1 MEALRWG
8 IDLDRFHAS
17 RSIGHQ
23 PFRSACYA
31 PHVALSFDMNGAVS
45 VCAFTRTTPLGRV
58 GEVPLANM
66 WNGTRIQRL
75 RDAVEHDDLT
85 HACSRC
91 AEEIAGGNL
100 HGALSV
106 GFDRF
111 PAQRF
116 PEWPTRMEFAL
127 STRCNLQCIMCS
139 GEFSSAI
146 RTRREGL
153 PMLPERYGDAF
164 LEELDP
170 FLTHLE
176 QARFLGGEPF
186 LAEVNFRI
194 WERMI
199 ERGLRVDCNVT
210 TNGTCWTPRVQ
221 RVLDALPFS
230 VGISIDGVTR
240 ETVEAVRVGAS
251 YDQVMENMR
260 RFVGYRDRT
269 GTSLSL
275 TFCLMVQ
282 NAHEFVDYLL
292 MAEDLGCQVY
302 VNTVRQPPQHSLYQL
317 PADDLRCVVDQ
328 IERQAELARPKL
340 TLNQA
345 VLDEQIGR
353 LRGVL
358 TAAVTDPT
366 THAFAAARRRRAESL
381 LDVIADA
388 GLSEP
393 ELVEHLRGAA
403 IDERVSVLRCDAG
416 DVIRSGEHYCGVD
429 LGPLIGAPASVL
441 HPLLAERLGHRIDI
455 IAARFGGGASAR
467 VMSFDAADR
476 EATTILTLVR
486 TGPYPVGLSRYAV
499 VLGSEN
505 VQDVGLVC
513 CDVGGRWGRAGGAVA
528 DQQTG
533 AGPTVRDVVA
543 HVDVGLSRHAVD
555 RQACVNCTEGANQ
568 DGC

>member
-1 MEALRWG
+1 MALDG
-8 IDLDRFHAS
+8 YHAS

-31 PHVALSFDMNGAVS
+31 PFVGLSFDMSGSVS

-58 GEVPLANM
+58 GDVPLIEM
-66 WNGTRIQRL
+66 WRGERIERL
-75 RDAVEHDDLT
+75 RAAVEADDLSY
-85 HACSRC
+85 ACSRC

-111 PAQRF
+111 RAERI

-127 STRCNLQCIMCS
+127 STRCNLQCVMCS

-146 RTRREGL
+146 RVRREGL
-153 PMLPERYGDAF
+153 PQLPERYGDSF
-164 LEELDP
+164 LDELEP
-170 FLTHLE
+170 FLPHLE

-186 LAEVNFRI
+186 LAEINFRI

-199 ERGLRVDCNVT
+199 GLGLRVDCNVT
-210 TNGTCWTPRVQ
+210 TNGTIWSPRVE
-221 RVLDALPFS
+221 RVLGSLPFS
-230 VGISIDGVTR
+230 IGISIDGVSR
-240 ETVEAVRVGAS
+240 ETVEGIRVGAS
-251 YDQVMENMR
+251 YDQIMENVR
-260 RFVGYRDRT
+260 RFVTYRDRT
-269 GTSLSL
+269 GASVSL

-317 PADDLRCVVDQ
+317 PTDDLRCVVDQ
-328 IERQAELARPKL
+328 IERQAELARPRL
-340 TLNQA
+340 ALNQA

-353 LRGVL
+353 LRG
-358 TAAVTDPT
+358 
-366 THAFAAARRRRAESL
+366 AFAAAITDPSAHAAAAARGRRAESL

-388 GLSEP
+388 GLSEL

-429 LGPLIGAPASVL
+429 LGPLIGSPASIL

-455 IAARFGGGASAR
+455 IAARVGGGVSAR
-467 VMSFDAADR
+467 VMSFGAADR

-486 TGPYPVGLSRYAV
+486 TGPHPVALSRYAA
-499 VLGSEN
+499 VLDSED
-505 VQDVGLVC
+505 VQDAHLVC
-513 CDVGGRWGRAGGAVA
+513 CDVGGRWGRADGAATDLRAV
-528 DQQTG
+528 T
-533 AGPTVRDVVA
+533 GPTVLDVVA

-555 RQACVNCTEGANQ
+555 RQACVKGAEGANQ

>member
-1 MEALRWG
+1 M
-8 IDLDRFHAS
+8 
-17 RSIGHQ
+17 
-23 PFRSACYA
+23 
-31 PHVALSFDMNGAVS
+31 SFDMTGAVS

-58 GEVPLANM
+58 GDTPLAEM
-66 WNGTRIQRL
+66 WRGPRIRRL
-75 RDAVEHDDLT
+75 RDAVEHDDLA

-91 AEEIAGGNL
+91 SEEIVGGNL

-116 PEWPTRMEFAL
+116 PAWPTRMEFAL
-127 STRCNLQCIMCS
+127 STRCNLRCIMCS

-146 RTRREGL
+146 RTRREAL
-153 PMLPERYGDAF
+153 PVLPDRYGDAF
-164 LEELDP
+164 LDELDP
-170 FLTHLE
+170 FLPHLE

-186 LAEVNFRI
+186 LAEINFRI

-199 ERGLRVDCNVT
+199 DQGLRVDCNVT

-221 RVLDALPFS
+221 RVLDALAFS

-251 YDQVMENMR
+251 YDGIMENLR
-260 RFVGYRDRT
+260 RFVCYRDRT
-269 GTSLSL
+269 GASLSL

-317 PADDLRCVVDQ
+317 PTDDLRCVVDQ
-328 IERQAELARPKL
+328 IERQAELARPRL
-340 TLNQA
+340 ALNQA

-353 LRGVL
+353 LRG
-358 TAAVTDPT
+358 
-366 THAFAAARRRRAESL
+366 AFAAAITDPTAHAAAAARGRRAESL

-388 GLSEP
+388 GLSES

-403 IDERVSVLRCDAG
+403 IDERVSVLRCDA
-416 DVIRSGEHYCGVD
+416 DDMIRSGEHYAGLD
-429 LGPLIGAPASVL
+429 LGPLMGAPASIL

-455 IAARFGGGASAR
+455 IAARVGGGVSAR
-467 VMSFDAADR
+467 VMSFGAADR

-486 TGPYPVGLSRYAV
+486 TGPHPVGLSRYAV
-499 VLGSEN
+499 VLEQGAIRASTQLLCEVPVASGIGS
-505 VQDVGLVC
+505 
-513 CDVGGRWGRAGGAVA
+513 A
-528 DQQTG
+528 
-533 AGPTVRDVVA
+533 
-543 HVDVGLSRHAVD
+543 
-555 RQACVNCTEGANQ
+555 
-568 DGC
+568 